1 MALLGVAAAGS
12 AELVGTV
19 VALLGVAAAG
29 SAELVDTV
37 VSVAEAELGAA
48 VGVPE
53 GMKLEPTAGAGL
65 H

>member
-1 MALLGVAAAGS
+1 V
-12 AELVGTV
+12 
-19 VALLGVAAAG
+19 LLGVAAAG

-37 VSVAEAELGAA
+37 VALLEVAAAGSAELVGKVLPVAEAEVAAA

-53 GMKLEPTAGAGL
+53 GMELEPATGAGL